1 MLHLPFP
8 PRPSY
13 VQGQP
18 GGNLPSG
25 NQSEDA
31 LDYLLNGLYTTT
43 AGNADNPLEEEDR
56 YDDADNDADG
66 GGGAG
71 KQDDAGASSPEQ
83 IEVGRGAE
91 QQDEEGAIET
101 LESKADGSPG
111 GGGGI
116 KEEPDHGD
124 NRDRGDDDSSEDRE
138 DAEGGFPD
146 RPNNWIHPFLLTYC
160 LIGRPSSSEDPDL
173 KTARKTSGPKG
184 RKGKL
189 KSKQGSLNTS
199 EKSGP
204 KAHGAYTEVDLSS
217 SAIRMF
223 TGAGDSRSRVQVK
236 ETPAV
241 AAANA
246 QAQARRIQET
256 NSGKLIAGVEAL
268 SAAVVSRQALD
279 QEAAAR
285 VGIKRKIDDLRGQL
299 EFTEPGKEEMELRAR
314 LGSRT
319 KCPPATSWSTPRR

>member
-1 MLHLPFP
+1 MKKSYNKLWD
-8 PRPSY
+8 SY

-223 TGAGDSRSRVQVK
+223 TGAGDSQSRVQVK
-236 ETPAV
+236 ETPAGD
-241 AAANA
+241 
-246 QAQARRIQET
+246 QF
-256 NSGKLIAGVEAL
+256 
-268 SAAVVSRQALD
+268 RQAD
-279 QEAAAR
+279 GGRRSFVRGRCFEAGFGPRSRRQSWHKKKNRRSQGA
-285 VGIKRKIDDLRGQL
+285 VGSSHEESRG
-299 EFTEPGKEEMELRAR
+299 
-314 LGSRT
+314 
-319 KCPPATSWSTPRR
+319 

>member
-1 MLHLPFP
+1 MWLACRADLCIDNSDLSRSYYLSPSS

-31 LDYLLNGLYTTT
+31 LDYLLNGLYATT
-43 AGNADNPLEEEDR
+43 AGNADNPLEEEDL
-56 YDDADNDADG
+56 DDDVDG
-66 GGGAG
+66 GGVAG

-83 IEVGRGAE
+83 IEIGGGE
-91 QQDEEGAIET
+91 GQQDEEGAIET
-101 LESKADGSPG
+101 QEIETDGSPG

-124 NRDRGDDDSSEDRE
+124 NRDRGDDDSSEDHE
-138 DAEGGFPD
+138 NAEGGFPD
-146 RPNNWIHPFLLTYC
+146 RPNNWIHPLLLTYC
-160 LIGRPSSSEDPDL
+160 FMGRPSSSEDTDL

-199 EKSGP
+199 EESGP
-204 KAHGAYTEVDLSS
+204 EAHGAYTEVDLSS

-223 TGAGDSRSRVQVK
+223 TGAGESQ
-236 ETPAV
+236 
-241 AAANA
+241 
-246 QAQARRIQET
+246 
-256 NSGKLIAGVEAL
+256 
-268 SAAVVSRQALD
+268 
-279 QEAAAR
+279 
-285 VGIKRKIDDLRGQL
+285 
-299 EFTEPGKEEMELRAR
+299 
-314 LGSRT
+314 SRT
-319 KCPPATSWSTPRR
+319 QV

>member
-1 MLHLPFP
+1 MRAMKKSSNKLWD
-8 PRPSY
+8 SY

-31 LDYLLNGLYTTT
+31 LDYLLNGLYATTT
-43 AGNADNPLEEEDR
+43 GNTDNPLEEEDLD
-56 YDDADNDADG
+56 DDADNDADG
-66 GGGAG
+66 GGVAG

-83 IEVGRGAE
+83 IEIGGDARERGRWLAR
-91 QQDEEGAIET
+91 
-101 LESKADGSPG
+101 

-124 NRDRGDDDSSEDRE
+124 NRDRGDDDSSKDHEN
-138 DAEGGFPD
+138 AEGGFPD

-160 LIGRPSSSEDPDL
+160 LLGRPSSSEDTDL
-173 KTARKTSGPKG
+173 KTAWKTSGPKG

-199 EKSGP
+199 EESGP
-204 KAHGAYTEVDLSS
+204 EAHGAYTEVDLSS

-223 TGAGDSRSRVQVK
+223 TGAGESQSRAQVQK
-236 ETPAV
+236 ETAAV

-246 QAQARRIQET
+246 KRRRAASRRSIQA
-256 NSGKLIAGVEAL
+256 S
-268 SAAVVSRQALD
+268 
-279 QEAAAR
+279 
-285 VGIKRKIDDLRGQL
+285 
-299 EFTEPGKEEMELRAR
+299 
-314 LGSRT
+314 
-319 KCPPATSWSTPRR
+319 